1 MEKEFNLSEKEQMTQ
16 IFGDSVFYFKKE
28 DIKEFIK
35 RLKEAQ
41 INLWENYGDG
51 KKPYD
56 VDEFSIM
63 LNKEIDKLVGEKLKW
78 K

>member
-1 MEKEFNLSEKEQMTQ
+1 MENKEFNLSEKEQMTQ

-63 LNKEIDKLVGEKLKW
+63 LNKEIDKLVGEKLK
-78 K
+78 